1 MTSNP
6 KPTRSRYSSPL
17 QLSSSPSGHN
27 RGPGAHHEERILMR
41 RWLEPPVQNKAS
53 YQEAG
58 LVKAGVVE
66 NMAPLGT
73 LPKPA
78 IAKKSALP
86 GPEHGNGAA
95 PPAVKRI
102 VLKKPLSAAAAPVPV
117 VAAAAEE
124 STPPPHISG
133 AFPEVDD
140 SDAIMLSPSSRPFLS
155 LPVMDDGEDEDYVP
169 NKSSKAGRTSLTTKD
184 KNPSHSPSNMN
195 IDANSTTT
203 RRQSSRRKS
212 ARPSPPPPASP
223 VEAVPSPFHAPPS
236 ILNRQPQDKDLADKV
251 VEFAVEEA
259 LAHYRYPTAWALR
272 LLYDENSNDPQFVSM
287 IEDIYHQKAD
297 RETLREFNRLIS
309 EKKRDGK
316 KENKGCYYFVPPS
329 TGNRFTPRKPKPAP
343 YATLVRMD
351 LSTFKEVAPDAD
363 GRATKKIKLEKSN
376 DALLGPGTGIGADAD
391 EVNGAGLDSD
401 LNSAAASTTTAGTT
415 AVSTAAA
422 GTAAPAAAATPA
434 PAAAAITAAADTTA
448 AVAATPMAAAAAPM
462 AAAATPTVA
471 AVTPTAAAATPAAG
485 ITRAPVIRPTAA
497 AGLNGIKS
505 TRSPQRKKKRS
516 GSVSSSS
523 SLSSVPED
531 MPDDYDEYMDQVDD
545 DLAVSR
551 PRSAEGNDAPDL
563 VGPAQPISAAQR
575 KLGTKKKNVSPKP
588 ASHPSNAT
596 HTTTT
601 PNPHD
606 SSMPAAV
613 ITNGASHRTP
623 GPLKFAS
630 KYAELDAASEDL
642 SNQKVEKRLENRR
655 LTTAASADSFVRD
668 GLGLDEL
675 PEDAP
680 AAQAPPAVVASAEQS
695 RCSRTPALSGR
706 AARAAKRNHDEVE
719 DPISPTSALFQTGME
734 PPSSRRNSRAATPSN
749 LRPAK
754 KPRGGL
760 RVKTSPMKKKGTS
773 AGIPRGGGDRPSP
786 AANGPQASQDD
797 NDDSCYTCGGNGE
810 LVCCDGCNYSFH
822 FLCIDPPMSEGHM
835 PDEWY
840 CNECTQ
846 RYFPPIGE
854 RKGAFSD
861 FLAVLERKNP
871 RAFRLPE
878 DIREHFEGVRTGPD
892 GEYEDSA
899 PVAKPKTNKKG
910 YEEAFDFF
918 KVKNVD
924 GSPALCHLCHKAAAD
939 DRPLI
944 PCSVCGLNWHL
955 ECLDPPLA
963 VPPPPRT
970 WRCPAHVDDLLRSLP
985 ERLAPAHKYRKV
997 KHAPVI
1003 EQIYSRGMA
1012 NNGWI
1017 EIEEDSDDDDDA
1029 DAWRQ
1034 HKGYGRIFRL
1044 SEKGVKL
1051 DFISRVRENRRSQI
1065 PIRTRPPNPAFAV
1078 APSARSLAEQQAA
1091 LSLSQLAQGGSD
1103 GVNQL
1108 VQALVSEANPTIVS
1122 LMAIGD
1128 AERIANGNLST
1139 TDVTA
1144 LNAMLAQ
1151 VDSMKSAITK
1161 VLASHNRPATP
1172 GTGHPATPA
1181 KTPEKTSSVPDN
1193 LSSANVTV
1201 GVNGNASAPDDI
1213 RERVRDEIIKTSKDD
1228 FAVQVD

>member
-27 RGPGAHHEERILMR
+27 RGSGAHHEERILMR

-58 LVKAGVVE
+58 LMKAGVVE

-78 IAKKSALP
+78 AAKKSAMP
-86 GPEHGNGAA
+86 GADHGNGAA

-124 STPPPHISG
+124 STPPPHMSG
-133 AFPEVDD
+133 AFPEADD
-140 SDAIMLSPSSRPFLS
+140 PDAMMLSPSSRPFFS

-169 NKSSKAGRTSLTTKD
+169 KKTSKTGRTPLTTKD
-184 KNPSHSPSNMN
+184 RSLPHSPNN
-195 IDANSTTT
+195 VNVDANSATT

-223 VEAVPSPFHAPPS
+223 VEAAPSPFHAPPS
-236 ILNRQPQDKDLADKV
+236 TLNRQPQDKDLADKV

-287 IEDIYHQKAD
+287 IEDIYYQKAD
-297 RETLREFNRLIS
+297 SETLREFNRLIS

-343 YATLVRMD
+343 YATLVSMD

-376 DALLGPGTGIGADAD
+376 DALPRPDAGIGPDAGD
-391 EVNGAGLDSD
+391 VNGAGPDPDPKST
-401 LNSAAASTTTAGTT
+401 AASTTTADTA
-415 AVSTAAA
+415 AVSAAVGAAAA
-422 GTAAPAAAATPA
+422 GIAAPAAATTTA
-434 PAAAAITAAADTTA
+434 PAAATAAITAAADTT
-448 AVAATPMAAAAAPM
+448 TAAAASPV
-462 AAAATPTVA
+462 AAATPIVTA
-471 AVTPTAAAATPAAG
+471 ATPTAPAATPTAG
-485 ITRAPVIRPTAA
+485 ITRAPVLRPAA
-497 AGLNGIKS
+497 SAGLNGIKS
-505 TRSPQRKKKRS
+505 TKSPQRKKKRS

-551 PRSAEGNDAPDL
+551 PRSAEGNEAPDL
-563 VGPAQPISAAQR
+563 VRPAQPISAAQ
-575 KLGTKKKNVSPKP
+575 KKSGTKKKNVSPKP

-623 GPLKFAS
+623 APLKFTS

-668 GLGLDEL
+668 GLGSDEL

-680 AAQAPPAVVASAEQS
+680 AVQPPHAVVASAEQN

-719 DPISPTSALFQTGME
+719 DPISPTSALFQTGLE

-749 LRPAK
+749 LRSGK

-773 AGIPRGGGDRPSP
+773 AGIPRGGGERPSP
-786 AANGPQASQDD
+786 AANGPQANQDD

-918 KVKNVD
+918 KVKNAD

-970 WRCPAHVDDLLRSLP
+970 WRCPAHVDDLLRGLP

-1029 DAWRQ
+1029 DAWRR

-1044 SEKGVKL
+1044 PEKGVKL
-1051 DFISRVRENRRSQI
+1051 DFISRVHENRRSKI
-1065 PIRTRPPNPAFAV
+1065 PIRTGPPNPAFAL
-1078 APSARSLAEQQAA
+1078 APSARGLAEQQAA
-1091 LSLSQLAQGGSD
+1091 LSLAQLAKGGSD

-1108 VQALVSEANPTIVS
+1108 VQALVSEASPTIVS

-1161 VLASHNRPATP
+1161 VLASHNPPATP
-1172 GTGHPATPA
+1172 GAGHPATPA
-1181 KTPEKTSSVPDN
+1181 KTPEKMSSVPDN
-1193 LSSANVTV
+1193 LSSANATM
-1201 GVNGNASAPDDI
+1201 GVNGNAGTPDDT
-1213 RERVRDEIIKTSKDD
+1213 RDRVHDEIIKATKDD
-1228 FAVQVD
+1228 SAMQVD